1 VSEPRLTQPA
11 THTATITTTQ
21 RVGHL
26 KITGDGLAWQSKQGA
41 TEAVPGADLRAAQ
54 WLPIGPRYQLKLTLK
69 GGACVK
75 FDGFPA
81 KVRERERERE
91 RKKEN

>member
-1 VSEPRLTQPA
+1 
-11 THTATITTTQ
+11 
-21 RVGHL
+21 
-26 KITGDGLAWQSKQGA
+26 
-41 TEAVPGADLRAAQ
+41 VPGADLRAAQ

-81 KVRERERERE
+81 KVREKGERGEREL
-91 RKKEN
+91 

>member
-1 VSEPRLTQPA
+1 
-11 THTATITTTQ
+11 
-21 RVGHL
+21 
-26 KITGDGLAWQSKQGA
+26 
-41 TEAVPGADLRAAQ
+41 VPGADLRAAQ

-81 KVRERERERE
+81 KVRERRERE
-91 RKKEN
+91 KGERGEREL